1 MGERWAEEELQGIN
15 LGDERLNKRAVKL
28 LNRLGDKPTASIPCA
43 CKGWAETQA
52 AYRFFAH
59 EEVGWE
65 HLLAPHIACT
75 HARMCGHAVVLC
87 IEDTTELDFNGQAI
101 QGLGTLSYAAQRGMY
116 LHPIYAVST
125 QREPLG
131 VLNAWMWVRGKETK
145 SSRKLPPGEKESR
158 RWVAGYER
166 VAAYA
171 AQLPD
176 TRLVYVA
183 DREGDFIDVMARANE
198 LGTADWLIRSA
209 QNRRVAGEQDKLW
222 EGFEATHVVGEIGFT
237 LPARKGQAA
246 RPVRQRI
253 SVKRC
258 RLQKQGA
265 LIEVSAILAQ
275 EIDAPAGVTPIE
287 WRLLTNRRADT
298 LKAAMELINW
308 YLCRWEIEIFFDIL
322 KNGCKVEALQ
332 LSTIER
338 IELALALFMIIAW
351 RVQMLMRLGRTCP
364 EMACEV
370 VFERQ
375 EWQAAYIVARQQI
388 PEKPPSLNTVIRL
401 IASFGGFLN
410 RKGDGE
416 PGAKTLWIGL
426 QRVSDFASGI
436 HAFQVAQNCV

>member
-1 MGERWAEEELQGIN
+1 M
-15 LGDERLNKRAVKL
+15 
-28 LNRLGDKPTASIPCA
+28 
-43 CKGWAETQA
+43 
-52 AYRFFAH
+52 
-59 EEVGWE
+59 
-65 HLLAPHIACT
+65 
-75 HARMCGHAVVLC
+75 
-87 IEDTTELDFNGQAI
+87 
-101 QGLGTLSYAAQRGMY
+101 
-116 LHPIYAVST
+116 
-125 QREPLG
+125 
-131 VLNAWMWVRGKETK
+131 
-145 SSRKLPPGEKESR
+145 PPGEKESR

-183 DREGDFIDVMARANE
+183 DREGDFIDVMARAHE
-198 LGTADWLIRSA
+198 LGTPADWLIRA
-209 QNRRVAGEQDKLW
+209 AHNRTVAGEQDKLW
-222 EGFEATHVVGEIGFT
+222 EGFDATHVVGEIGFT

-258 RLQKQGA
+258 RLQKKGA

-298 LKAAMELINW
+298 LEAAMELINW

-332 LSTIER
+332 LLSIER

-364 EMACEV
+364 EMGCEV

-375 EWQAAYIVARQQI
+375 EWQAAYIVAQRQI
-388 PEKPPSLNTVIRL
+388 SEKPPPLNTVIRL

-436 HAFQVAQNCV
+436 HAFQVAKNCV